1 MSIVKLTSLSKN
13 YIEYPSFYWRLLSWF
28 GIKNPKLKQHEILKD
43 ISLSLEKGEAIA
55 FVGQNGAGKST
66 LLKLIAGVLSPTTG
80 EIQVNGKISAILELG
95 MGFNSDFSALEN
107 TRNTLSIMGYTPQE
121 IEQATPKVKA
131 FSEIGDYFEQ
141 PMRIY
146 SSGMQMRV
154 AFAVATVFQPEIL
167 IIDEALSVGDAYFQ
181 HKSFD
186 RIRELQKQGTTL
198 LIVSHDKQ
206 AIQSICSRAILL
218 DQGQIKKSGSPLEV
232 MDYYNAL
239 IAAKSHDDIKLKR
252 MDDGHLQT
260 ISGDNKA
267 KITKVTLYNSKGVS
281 TDELIVGEK
290 STLEIQVNVTEPIK
304 QLVCGMM
311 LKERLGHIV
320 YGTNT
325 WFTEQSINNIT
336 SPEKITYQIQLDT
349 RLGVGSYSYSIALTG
364 GATHLEENYHW
375 IDLALVFK
383 VINADKTEFIGSN
396 WLEPEFIIQRD

>member
-1 MSIVKLTSLSKN
+1 MSIVELKSINKTFT
-13 YIEYPSFYWRLLSWF
+13 EYPGFYHRFLSWF
-28 GIKNPKLKQHEILKD
+28 GVKNPKLKRHVILDD

-66 LLKLIAGVLSPTTG
+66 LLKLIAGVLSSTSG
-80 EIQVNGKISAILELG
+80 EINVNGKISAILELG

-107 TRNTLSIMGYTPQE
+107 TRNTLSIMGYTPKE
-121 IEQATPKVKA
+121 ISEATPKVKS

-206 AIQSICSRAILL
+206 AIQNICNRAVLL
-218 DQGQIKKSGSPLEV
+218 EQGAIKKIGPPVEV
-232 MDYYNAL
+232 MDYYNAI
-239 IAAKSHDDIKLKR
+239 IAAKSHTDIELKR
-252 MDDGHLQT
+252 MDDGQLQT
-260 ISGDNKA
+260 ISGDHKA
-267 KITKVTLYNSKGVS
+267 KITQVKLFNSKGIEVE
-281 TDELIVGEK
+281 ELTVGETA
-290 STLEIQVNVTEPIK
+290 TLEVQVVVTQPIN
-304 QLVCGMM
+304 QLVCGFM

-325 WFTEQSINNIT
+325 WFTEQVISNAN
-336 SPEKITYQIQLDT
+336 SNQKITYKIQIDT
-349 RLGVGSYSYSIALTG
+349 RLGIGSYSFSIALTG

-383 VINADKTEFIGSN
+383 VINIDKIEFIGSN
-396 WLEPEFIIQRD
+396 WLEPKFTIQRD

>member
-1 MSIVKLTSLSKN
+1 VSIVSLKSVSKT
-13 YIEYPSFYWRLLSWF
+13 YTEYPSFYHRFLSWF
-28 GIKNPKLKQHEILKD
+28 GVKNSNLKRHVILED
-43 ISLSLEKGEAIA
+43 INLSLEKGEAIA

-66 LLKLIAGVLSPTTG
+66 LLKLIAGVLSATSG

-121 IEQATPKVKA
+121 IIGAMPQVKA

-206 AIQSICSRAILL
+206 AIQNICNRAILL
-218 DQGQIKKSGSPLEV
+218 EGGGIKKVGPPVEV

-239 IAAKSHDDIKLKR
+239 IAAKSHTDIELKR

-267 KITKVTLYNSKGVS
+267 KIEKISLFNSKGIEA
-281 TDELIVGEK
+281 DELAVGEK
-290 STLEIQVNVTEPIK
+290 AVLEIQVAVIEPIK
-304 QLVCGMM
+304 QLVCGFM

-325 WFTEQSINNIT
+325 SFSEQALFDLNT
-336 SPEKITYQIQLDT
+336 PQKITYQIHFDT
-349 RLGVGSYSYSIALTG
+349 RLGIGSYSCSIALTG

-383 VINADKTEFIGSN
+383 VINIDKTEFIGSN
-396 WLEPEFIIQRD
+396 CLEPEFIIQRG